1 MNNYIN
7 LFDSLNLT
15 MQSIFGTDGIRGR
28 FNEEITYSLAY
39 KVGYALASILEN
51 KKPIL
56 IGRDTRMSGD
66 ILLHAIT
73 QGINDSGKKF
83 INLGICPTPA
93 IPFLIQQEN
102 LSSGI
107 MISASHNPPEY
118 NGIKIFDHKGQKITK
133 YFENKIQKFI
143 EESNQKNLSV
153 STKASPLNANK
164 DLMNIYIKSL
174 IQTMG
179 GENLG
184 GLKIILDTCYGSA
197 TTCAKKIFQ
206 SLGADVRVI
215 NNSKNGM
222 KINMNCGSTNLEP
235 LQRALRESSAD
246 MGFSFDGDADRVIG
260 IDSKGNVLD
269 GDHILFL
276 WGRELM
282 EQKIL
287 TNNLLI
293 STQMANLGFEKAW
306 KKIGGILYRT
316 DVGDKYV
323 HDAIKKKRAVLG
335 GEQSGHILSKI
346 NNFSGD
352 GILTALQIS
361 KFCKKKNINLNDWL
375 KSSFEPFPQK
385 LTNINLDFNINKL
398 NPKTKLLINQ
408 TLENFQ
414 EIYSDNCRVYI
425 RLSGTEPVIRVL
437 VEAQN
442 YKEVDCLSTEIKNKL
457 LLEVNKIMY

>member
-1 MNNYIN
+1 
-7 LFDSLNLT
+7 

-39 KVGYALASILEN
+39 KVGYALGSNLEN
-51 KKPIL
+51 NDPIL
-56 IGRDTRMSGD
+56 IGRDTRISGD
-66 ILLHAIT
+66 ILLQAII
-73 QGINDSGKKF
+73 QGIDASGKKF

-93 IPFLIQQEN
+93 ISFLIKKQK

-118 NGIKIFDHKGQKITK
+118 NGIKIFDHNGEKISK
-133 YFENKIQKFI
+133 NLENKIQHFI
-143 EESNQKNLSV
+143 EESNLDISV
-153 STKASPLNANK
+153 STKKISLKTNK
-164 DLMNIYIKSL
+164 DLMDIYVQSL
-174 IQTMG
+174 INTI
-179 GENLG
+179 GEA
-184 GLKIILDTCYGSA
+184 GLSGMKIILDTCYGSA

-206 SLGADVRVI
+206 ILGADVRVI
-215 NNSKNGM
+215 NNSKNGL

-235 LQRALRESSAD
+235 LKEALKENPAD

-260 IDSKGNVLD
+260 LDSKGNVLD

-276 WGRELM
+276 WGRELL

-293 STQMANLGFEKAW
+293 STQMANLGFEKSW
-306 KKIGGILYRT
+306 KKIGGILHRT

-323 HDAIKKKRAVLG
+323 HDAINKKRAVLG

-361 KFCKKKNINLNDWL
+361 KYCKKKNITLNDWL
-375 KSSFEPFPQK
+375 RSSFEPFPQK
-385 LTNINLDFNINKL
+385 LTNLNFNIKKM
-398 NPKTKLLINQ
+398 NPKTKILIDQ
-408 TLENFQ
+408 TIENFHA
-414 EIYSDNCRVYI
+414 IYSHNCRIYI
-425 RLSGTEPVIRVL
+425 RPSGTEPFIRIL
-437 VEAQN
+437 VEAENQ
-442 YKEVDCLSTEIKNKL
+442 KEVLFLSSEITKKL
-457 LLEVNKIMY
+457 NLEINRILK

>member
-1 MNNYIN
+1 MIKN
-7 LFDSLNLT
+7 LFDSCNLI

-28 FNEEITYSLAY
+28 FNREITYSLAF
-39 KVGYALASILEN
+39 KVGYALGSTLE
-51 KKPIL
+51 KKNPVL
-56 IGRDTRMSGD
+56 IGRDTRISGD
-66 ILLHAIT
+66 ILLQAIT
-73 QGINDSGKKF
+73 QGLNESGKKF

-93 IPFLIQQEN
+93 IPFLIKQEE

-118 NGIKIFDHKGQKITK
+118 NGIKIFDHNGQKISK
-133 YFENKIQKFI
+133 NFESKIQKLI
-143 EESNQKNLSV
+143 EESNQNISV
-153 STKASPLNANK
+153 PRKVISLNK
-164 DLMNIYIKSL
+164 DKDLLNIYIKSL
-174 IQTMG
+174 IQTMD
-179 GENLG
+179 GENLS

-206 SLGADVRVI
+206 TLGADVRVI
-215 NNSKNGM
+215 NNSKNGL

-235 LQRALRESSAD
+235 LKQALRESPAD

-282 EQKIL
+282 EQKSL

-293 STQMANLGFEKAW
+293 STKMANLGFEKAW
-306 KKIGGILYRT
+306 KKIGGNLYRT

-323 HDAIKKKRAVLG
+323 YEAIREKRAVLG
-335 GEQSGHILSKI
+335 GEQSGHILSEI

-361 KFCKKKNINLNDWL
+361 KYCKKKNINLNDWL
-375 KSSFEPFPQK
+375 ESSFEPFHQK
-385 LTNINLDFNINKL
+385 LTNINLNFNINKI
-398 NPKTKLLINQ
+398 NPKNKTLIDQ
-408 TLENFQ
+408 TIDNFQ
-414 EIYSDNCRVYI
+414 AIYSDNCRVYI
-425 RLSGTEPVIRVL
+425 RPSGTEPVMRVL
-437 VEAQN
+437 VEAKS
-442 YKEVDCLSTEIKNKL
+442 YKKVHSLSSEITNKL
-457 LLEVNKIMY
+457 FLEINKIIN

>member
-1 MNNYIN
+1 
-7 LFDSLNLT
+7 

-28 FNEEITYSLAY
+28 FDEEITYSLAY
-39 KVGYALASILEN
+39 KVGYALGLILEKEN
-51 KKPIL
+51 PIL
-56 IGRDTRMSGD
+56 IGRDTRISGD
-66 ILLHAIT
+66 ILLQAIT
-73 QGINDSGKKF
+73 QGINESGNKF

-93 IPFLIQQEN
+93 IPFLIKQEN
-102 LSSGI
+102 FSSGI

-118 NGIKIFDHKGQKITK
+118 NGIKIFDHNGQKITK
-133 YFENKIQKFI
+133 NFENKIQKSI
-143 EESNQKNLSV
+143 EESNHNISVPRKVIPRNTNKNLI
-153 STKASPLNANK
+153 
-164 DLMNIYIKSL
+164 DIYIKSL

-179 GENLG
+179 EENLS

-197 TTCAKKIFQ
+197 ATCAKKIFQ

-215 NNSKNGM
+215 NNSKNGL

-235 LQRALRESSAD
+235 LKKALKESPAD

-306 KKIGGILYRT
+306 NKIGGILHRT

-323 HDAIKKKRAVLG
+323 HDAIKEKKAFLG

-346 NNFSGD
+346 NNYSGD

-361 KFCKKKNINLNDWL
+361 KYCKNKNITLNDWL
-375 KSSFEPFPQK
+375 KSSFSPFPQK
-385 LTNINLDFNINKL
+385 LTNVNLDFNINKI
-398 NPKTKLLINQ
+398 NPKTRSLIYQ
-408 TLENFQ
+408 TIENFQ
-414 EIYSDNCRVYI
+414 EIYSDNCRIYI
-425 RLSGTEPVIRVL
+425 RPSGTEPLMRVL
-437 VEAQN
+437 VEAKDQ
-442 YKEVDCLSTEIKNKL
+442 KKVDSLSSEITKKLFLEIK
-457 LLEVNKIMY
+457 KIIN

>member
-1 MNNYIN
+1 
-7 LFDSLNLT
+7 
-15 MQSIFGTDGIRGR
+15 MQSIFGTDGIRGI

-39 KVGYALASILEN
+39 KVGYALGSTLEN
-51 KKPIL
+51 KNPIL
-56 IGRDTRMSGD
+56 IGRDTRISGD
-66 ILLHAIT
+66 ILLQAIT
-73 QGINDSGKKF
+73 QGINESGKKF

-93 IPFLIQQEN
+93 IPFLIKQEN

-118 NGIKIFDHKGQKITK
+118 NGIKIFDHNGQKINK
-133 YFENKIQKFI
+133 NFENKIQKLI
-143 EESNQKNLSV
+143 EELNQNIAVPKKEISLKTN
-153 STKASPLNANK
+153 TE
-164 DLMNIYIKSL
+164 LMVIYMESL

-179 GENLG
+179 GENLSG
-184 GLKIILDTCYGSA
+184 MKIILDTCYGSA
-197 TTCAKKIFQ
+197 TTCAKNIFQ
-206 SLGADVRVI
+206 NLGADVRVI
-215 NNSKNGM
+215 NNSKNGL
-222 KINMNCGSTNLEP
+222 KINKNCGSTNLEP
-235 LQRALRESSAD
+235 LKKALRENPAD

-260 IDSKGNVLD
+260 LDSKGNVLD

-276 WGRELM
+276 WGRELL

-287 TNNLLI
+287 KNNLLI

-306 KKIGGILYRT
+306 NKIGGILHRT

-323 HDAIKKKRAVLG
+323 HEAIKKKRAVLG

-361 KFCKKKNINLNDWL
+361 KYCKKNKINLNDWL

-385 LTNINLDFNINKL
+385 LTNIKLDFNINKL
-398 NPKTKLLINQ
+398 NPENKILID
-408 TLENFQ
+408 ESIKNFQ

-425 RLSGTEPVIRVL
+425 RPSGTEPVMRVL
-437 VEAQN
+437 VEAKN
-442 YKEVDCLSTEIKNKL
+442 HNKVNSLSSEITKKL
-457 LLEVNKIMY
+457 ILEIDKIMN

>member
-1 MNNYIN
+1 
-7 LFDSLNLT
+7 

-28 FNEEITYSLAY
+28 FNKEITYSLAY
-39 KVGYALASILEN
+39 KVGYFLGSTLEN
-51 KKPIL
+51 KNPIL
-56 IGRDTRMSGD
+56 IGRDTRISGE
-66 ILLHAIT
+66 ILLKAIT
-73 QGINDSGKKF
+73 QGINESGKKV

-93 IPFLIQQEN
+93 IPFLIKQEN

-118 NGIKIFDHKGQKITK
+118 NGIKIFDHNGQKITK
-133 YFENKIQKFI
+133 NFENKIQKLI
-143 EESNQKNLSV
+143 KESNQNILVPKTV
-153 STKASPLNANK
+153 SPLNTNE
-164 DLMNIYIKSL
+164 DLMDIYIKSL

-179 GENLG
+179 GENLS
-184 GLKIILDTCYGSA
+184 GLKIILDTCHGSA

-215 NNSKNGM
+215 NNSKNGL
-222 KINMNCGSTNLEP
+222 KINMNCGSTYLEP
-235 LQRALRESSAD
+235 LKKALRESPAD

-260 IDSKGNVLD
+260 IDSRGNVLD

-287 TNNLLI
+287 TNNVLI
-293 STQMANLGFEKAW
+293 STQMANLGFENEW
-306 KKIGGILYRT
+306 KKIGGIFYRT
-316 DVGDKYV
+316 NVGDKYV
-323 HDAIKKKRAVLG
+323 YEAIKKKRAVLG

-361 KFCKKKNINLNDWL
+361 KYCKKKNIDLNDWL

-385 LTNINLDFNINKL
+385 LTNIKLDFNINKL
-398 NPKTKLLINQ
+398 NPKTKILIDQ
-408 TLENFQ
+408 TIENFQ
-414 EIYSDNCRVYI
+414 EIYSDHCRVFI
-425 RLSGTEPVIRVL
+425 RPSGTEPVMRVL
-437 VEAQN
+437 VEAKN
-442 YKEVDCLSTEIKNKL
+442 HKKVHSLSNEIKNKL
-457 LLEVNKIMY
+457 LLEINKIIN

>member
-1 MNNYIN
+1 
-7 LFDSLNLT
+7 

-28 FNEEITYSLAY
+28 FNEEITYALAY
-39 KVGYALASILEN
+39 KVGYSLGSNLEN
-51 KKPIL
+51 NNPIL
-56 IGRDTRMSGD
+56 IGRDTRISGD
-66 ILLHAIT
+66 ILLQAIT
-73 QGINDSGKKF
+73 RGINESGKKF

-93 IPFLIQQEN
+93 IPFLIKKEK

-118 NGIKIFDHKGQKITK
+118 NGIKIFDHNGQKITK
-133 YFENKIQKFI
+133 IFENKIQKSI
-143 EESNQKNLSV
+143 EELNPNLTA
-153 STKASPLNANK
+153 STKEISLKTNK
-164 DLMNIYIKSL
+164 ELMDIYIKSL
-174 IQTMG
+174 IKTMG
-179 GENLG
+179 GENLNG
-184 GLKIILDTCYGSA
+184 MKIILDTCYGSA

-206 SLGADVRVI
+206 NLGADVRVI
-215 NNSKNGM
+215 NNSKNGL
-222 KINMNCGSTNLEP
+222 KINVNCGSTNLEP
-235 LQRALRESSAD
+235 LKKALRDSPAD
-246 MGFSFDGDADRVIG
+246 IGFSFDGDADRVIG
-260 IDSKGNVLD
+260 VDSKGNILD

-293 STQMANLGFEKAW
+293 STQMANLGFEKSW

-385 LTNINLDFNINKL
+385 LTNIKLDFNINKL
-398 NPKTKLLINQ
+398 NPKNKILID
-408 TLENFQ
+408 ESIKNFQ
-414 EIYSDNCRVYI
+414 AIYSDNCRVYI
-425 RLSGTEPVIRVL
+425 RPSGTEPVIRVL
-437 VEAQN
+437 VEAKN
-442 YKEVDCLSTEIKNKL
+442 HKKVHSLSSEITNKL
-457 LLEVNKIMY
+457 FLEIDKITNQR

>member
-1 MNNYIN
+1 
-7 LFDSLNLT
+7 
-15 MQSIFGTDGIRGR
+15 MQSIFGTDGIRGI
-28 FNEEITYSLAY
+28 FNKDITYSLAY
-39 KVGYALASILEN
+39 KVGYALGLNLEN
-51 KKPIL
+51 KNPIL
-56 IGRDTRMSGD
+56 IGRDTRISGD
-66 ILLHAIT
+66 ILLQAIT
-73 QGINDSGKKF
+73 KGINASGKKF

-93 IPFLIQQEN
+93 IPFLIKQEKM
-102 LSSGI
+102 SSGI

-118 NGIKIFDHKGQKITK
+118 NGIKIFDHNGQKITK
-133 YFENKIQKFI
+133 YFEKKIQKCV
-143 EESNQKNLSV
+143 EEQNQNQSV
-153 STKASPLNANK
+153 SSRESSLSTNRELIS
-164 DLMNIYIKSL
+164 IYMKSL

-179 GENLG
+179 GGNLSG
-184 GLKIILDTCYGSA
+184 MKIILDTCHGSA

-206 SLGADVRVI
+206 NLGADVKVI
-215 NNSKNGM
+215 NNSKNGL
-222 KINMNCGSTNLEP
+222 KINMKCGSTNLEP
-235 LQRALRESSAD
+235 LKKALRESPAD

-293 STQMANLGFEKAW
+293 STQMANLGFEKSW
-306 KKIGGILYRT
+306 KKIGGMLHRT

-323 HDAIKKKRAVLG
+323 HEAIKKKRAVLG

-361 KFCKKKNINLNDWL
+361 KYCKKKNINLNDWL

-385 LTNINLDFNINKL
+385 LTNIKIDFNINKL
-398 NPKTKLLINQ
+398 NPKNKILID
-408 TLENFQ
+408 ESIKNFQ
-414 EIYSDNCRVYI
+414 AIYSENCRVYI
-425 RLSGTEPVIRVL
+425 RPSGTEPVIRIL
-437 VEAQN
+437 VEAKN
-442 YKEVDCLSTEIKNKL
+442 HKEVHSLSSEITNKL
-457 LLEVNKIMY
+457 FLEIDKITNQR

>member
-1 MNNYIN
+1 
-7 LFDSLNLT
+7 
-15 MQSIFGTDGIRGR
+15 MQSIFGTDGIRGK

-39 KVGYALASILEN
+39 KVGYALGSTLV
-51 KKPIL
+51 KKSPIL
-56 IGRDTRMSGD
+56 IGRDTRISGD
-66 ILLHAIT
+66 ILLQAIT
-73 QGINDSGKKF
+73 KGINESGNKF

-93 IPFLIQQEN
+93 IPFLIKHQG
-102 LSSGI
+102 LSGGI

-118 NGIKIFDHKGQKITK
+118 NGLKIFDHNGQKITK
-133 YFENKIQKFI
+133 NFENKIQKFI
-143 EESNQKNLSV
+143 KETNPNISV
-153 STKASPLNANK
+153 PSKVIPLNTNIN
-164 DLMNIYIKSL
+164 LMDIYIKSL

-179 GENLG
+179 GENLSG
-184 GLKIILDTCYGSA
+184 FKIILDTCYGSA
-197 TTCAKKIFQ
+197 TACAKEIFQ

-215 NNSKNGM
+215 NDSKNGL
-222 KINMNCGSTNLEP
+222 KINMKCGSTNLEP
-235 LQRALRESSAD
+235 LKKALEESHAD

-306 KKIGGILYRT
+306 EKIGGILYRT

-323 HDAIKKKRAVLG
+323 HDAIKEKKAVLG

-361 KFCKKKNINLNDWL
+361 KYCKKKNINLNDWL

-385 LTNINLDFNINKL
+385 LTNINFNFNKL
-398 NPKTKLLINQ
+398 NPKTKILIDQ
-408 TLENFQ
+408 TIENFQ
-414 EIYSDNCRVYI
+414 AIYSDNCRVFI
-425 RLSGTEPVIRVL
+425 RPSGTEPVMRIL
-437 VEAQN
+437 VEAKN
-442 YKEVDCLSTEIKNKL
+442 HKEVHSLSNKITNKL
-457 LLEVNKIMY
+457 FLEINKIIN

>member
-1 MNNYIN
+1 
-7 LFDSLNLT
+7 
-15 MQSIFGTDGIRGR
+15 MQSIFGTDGIRGI

-39 KVGYALASILEN
+39 KVGYALGSTLEN
-51 KKPIL
+51 KNPIL
-56 IGRDTRMSGD
+56 IGRDTRISGD
-66 ILLHAIT
+66 ILLQAIT
-73 QGINDSGKKF
+73 QGINKSGKKF

-93 IPFLIQQEN
+93 IPFLIKQEK
-102 LSSGI
+102 LSSGV

-118 NGIKIFDHKGQKITK
+118 NGIKIFDHNGQKITK
-133 YFENKIQKFI
+133 NFENKIQKII
-143 EESNQKNLSV
+143 EESKQNISIPSKVV
-153 STKASPLNANK
+153 SIETNK
-164 DLMNIYIKSL
+164 DLMDTYIKSL

-179 GENLG
+179 GESLS
-184 GLKIILDTCYGSA
+184 GLRIILDTCYGSA

-206 SLGADVRVI
+206 SLGADVKVI
-215 NNSKNGM
+215 NNSKNGS
-222 KINMNCGSTNLEP
+222 KINLNCGSTNLEP
-235 LQRALRESSAD
+235 LKKALRESPAD

-293 STQMANLGFEKAW
+293 STQMANLGFENAW

-323 HDAIKKKRAVLG
+323 HEAIKEKRAVLG

-361 KFCKKKNINLNDWL
+361 KYCKKKKITLNDWL
-375 KSSFEPFPQK
+375 KSSFDPFPQK
-385 LTNINLDFNINKL
+385 LTNINLDFNINKI
-398 NPKTKLLINQ
+398 NPKTKILIDQ
-408 TLENFQ
+408 TIKNFH
-414 EIYSDNCRVYI
+414 EIYSDNCRIYI
-425 RLSGTEPVIRVL
+425 RPSGTEPLMRIL
-437 VEAQN
+437 VEAKN
-442 YKEVDCLSTEIKNKL
+442 RKKVDFLSSEITNKL
-457 LLEVNKIMY
+457 YSEINTLIN

>member
-1 MNNYIN
+1 MH
-7 LFDSLNLT
+7 
-15 MQSIFGTDGIRGR
+15 SIFGTDGIRGR

-39 KVGYALASILEN
+39 KVGYAIGSTLE
-51 KKPIL
+51 KKNPIL
-56 IGRDTRMSGD
+56 IGRDTRISGD
-66 ILLHAIT
+66 ILLLAIT

-93 IPFLIQQEN
+93 IPFLIKQEN

-118 NGIKIFDHKGQKITK
+118 NGIKIFDHNGQKITK
-133 YFENKIQKFI
+133 YFENKIQKLI
-143 EESNQKNLSV
+143 EELNQKNITVPTKV
-153 STKASPLNANK
+153 SRLNANK
-164 DLMNIYIKSL
+164 DLMNIYIGSL
-174 IQTMG
+174 IQTMD

-206 SLGADVRVI
+206 SLGAEVRVI
-215 NNSKNGM
+215 NNSKNGT

-235 LQRALRESSAD
+235 LKKALRENSAD

-287 TNNLLI
+287 KNNLLI
-293 STQMANLGFEKAW
+293 STQMANLGFENAW
-306 KKIGGILYRT
+306 RKIGGILYRT

-323 HDAIKKKRAVLG
+323 LDAIKEKRAVLG

-385 LTNINLDFNINKL
+385 LTNINLDFNINRLDQKA
-398 NPKTKLLINQ
+398 KFFIDQ

-414 EIYSDNCRVYI
+414 EIYSDNSRVFI

-437 VEAQN
+437 VEAKN
-442 YKEVDCLSTEIKNKL
+442 YKKVDCLSTEIKRKL
-457 LLEVNKIMY
+457 LLEVNKIIK